1 MNFLIISPSY
11 PPWQTVGGLRAAL
24 MAKHLVQKGHRCA
37 VITLTQESLPRTDP
51 EFVHMEKGVHEFRVS
66 PGWVVPYTLKSANG
80 RPPGFMHKLLRKFT
94 TYWKLDDWYWWALK
108 AARAYIQKP
117 YFTPDVVFSSALPF
131 ASHIAGR
138 ILSHHFKAFWIA
150 DYRDLWFDQPH
161 MQVIHRERKRRS
173 HMQKQVLAGA
183 HLITCVSDAMITF
196 LSNGLNIE
204 IPIKTLMN
212 AFDQDAHCCSTYTG
226 RILGH
231 QLNFLYTGRLYEG
244 YRDFQSFFKALAALR
259 KRGCDLSLIS
269 VRYVGPDGQ
278 LFLRHAGIYQLGE
291 LVKDL
296 GMLPRKKALELQRQA
311 DILLLSIG
319 TGRDD
324 EAMVLTGKVFEYL
337 AARKPIFALGN
348 TKGDLGRLLK
358 QTRAGYIYRPDQLEE
373 ITSKL
378 AEWFMAF
385 SKTGTVPYEGVDEE
399 IQKHSWSN
407 RVDEL
412 VAIIQDLRNGRA

>member
-1 MNFLIISPSY
+1 MKFLIISPYY

-24 MAKHLVQKGHRCA
+24 MAKHLVRKGHRCA
-37 VITLTQESLPRTDP
+37 VITLATESLPRIDP
-51 EFVHMEKGVHEFRVS
+51 EFVPFENGVHEFRVA

-108 AARAYIQKP
+108 AANAYIQKP
-117 YFTPDVVFSSALPF
+117 FFKPDVVFSSALPF
-131 ASHIAGR
+131 ASHVAGR
-138 ILSHHFKAFWIA
+138 ILAHHFQALWIA
-150 DYRDLWFDQPH
+150 DYRDLWFGQPH
-161 MQVIHRERKRRS
+161 MQVSHRERQRRS
-173 HMQKQVLAGA
+173 HMQKQILARA
-183 HLITCVSDAMITF
+183 HLITCVSDAMMTF
-196 LSNGLNIE
+196 MSDELNAK
-204 IPIKTLMN
+204 IPIQTWMN
-212 AFDQDAHCCSTYTG
+212 AFDDDHCYSTCDG
-226 RILGH
+226 RLLGH
-231 QLNFLYTGRLYEG
+231 QLKFLYTGRLYEG
-244 YRDFQSFFKALAALR
+244 YRDFQVFFKALATLR
-259 KRGCDLSLIS
+259 NRECDLSLIS
-269 VRYVGPDGQ
+269 VGYAGPDGQ
-278 LFLRHAGIYQLGE
+278 LFFRHAEKYQLGD

>member
-1 MNFLIISPSY
+1 MRLQI
-11 PPWQTVGGLRAAL
+11 QTL
-24 MAKHLVQKGHRCA
+24 AK
-37 VITLTQESLPRTDP
+37 
-51 EFVHMEKGVHEFRVS
+51 
-66 PGWVVPYTLKSANG
+66 
-80 RPPGFMHKLLRKFT
+80 
-94 TYWKLDDWYWWALK
+94 
-108 AARAYIQKP
+108 ARI
-117 YFTPDVVFSSALPF
+117 
-131 ASHIAGR
+131 
-138 ILSHHFKAFWIA
+138 
-150 DYRDLWFDQPH
+150 
-161 MQVIHRERKRRS
+161 
-173 HMQKQVLAGA
+173 
-183 HLITCVSDAMITF
+183 ITCVSNAMEAVLRDQIK
-196 LSNGLNIE
+196 LD
-204 IPIKTLMN
+204 IPVYTLLN
-212 AFDQDAHCCSTYTG
+212 AFDDDQGTFRNFTSV
-226 RILGH
+226 
-231 QLNFLYTGRLYEG
+231 QNQQMVFLYTGRLYEG
-244 YRDFQSFFKALAALR
+244 YQDFHPFFRAI
-259 KRGCDLSLIS
+259 LSLKEKLFNLPSFSIWYAGQS
-269 VRYVGPDGQ
+269 GPIFYRQAESYNLCD
-278 LFLRHAGIYQLGE
+278 Y
-291 LVKDL
+291 VKDL